1 MSDKNDMDWIFKPI
15 TDDSSYAGLIVLS
28 TALCFL
34 YLILTL

>member
-15 TDDSSYAGLIVLS
+15 TDNSCYAGTIILS